1 MTNGSEGLCYP
12 DGKAFLLQKAAGL
25 GGPKHRVLLM
35 DKTGASKSLRTFRI
49 LLANVCILIYRV

>member
-1 MTNGSEGLCYP
+1 MTNDSEGLCYP

-35 DKTGASKSLRTFRI
+35 DKAGA
-49 LLANVCILIYRV
+49 LLGRSIEVPTDF